1 MLEQI
6 KKLISTGENQKIEF
20 KKARADFPKDAFETI
35 CAFLNAEGGTILL
48 GVEDDGTIKGIK
60 KEALNDIKEKF
71 ITSMNN
77 PQIINP
83 TLYLNIHEIE
93 IEGKIIAYIQ
103 VPNASSVYRY
113 KSRIYLRNE
122 KSDMDITDI
131 QEEVTRLYLRTDNTY
146 SENQLFPHF
155 PINELREDIIAKVK
169 KLAKINNA
177 QSDWN
182 ELDTKDF
189 LYRNKLYRRN
199 YTTGQEGI
207 TLAGILLF
215 GTDEQIASVAPSFKF
230 ELVKRVNDTD
240 RYDDRITLSTN
251 LLDCYEIATKFIENN
266 LPSPFY
272 LEGTQRISLRNLIFR
287 EIISNMLVHKEY
299 MGAEPTKLIISKN
312 EITAQNSNKPHIR
325 GIITPQNTTNF
336 SKNPNIIRIFRG
348 IGYVEDFGTGIP
360 KLFKYCKEYTG
371 NIPIIED
378 NNIFKITLKHNF
390 FTNTINIINQ
400 KVIQSSDTVN
410 QKVIQ
415 SSDTVNPKVIQSS
428 DTVKQLQT
436 QSHLQKVLLFC
447 ESEKSTREI
456 LKYLGLKSK
465 TNFIKRTLNPLIEKG
480 LLVRTVPDKPNS
492 SNQKYK
498 TVKTD

>member
-230 ELVKRVNDTD
+230 
-240 RYDDRITLSTN
+240 
-251 LLDCYEIATKFIENN
+251 
-266 LPSPFY
+266 
-272 LEGTQRISLRNLIFR
+272 
-287 EIISNMLVHKEY
+287 
-299 MGAEPTKLIISKN
+299 
-312 EITAQNSNKPHIR
+312 
-325 GIITPQNTTNF
+325 
-336 SKNPNIIRIFRG
+336 
-348 IGYVEDFGTGIP
+348 
-360 KLFKYCKEYTG
+360 
-371 NIPIIED
+371 
-378 NNIFKITLKHNF
+378 
-390 FTNTINIINQ
+390 
-400 KVIQSSDTVN
+400 
-410 QKVIQ
+410 
-415 SSDTVNPKVIQSS
+415 
-428 DTVKQLQT
+428 
-436 QSHLQKVLLFC
+436 
-447 ESEKSTREI
+447 
-456 LKYLGLKSK
+456 
-465 TNFIKRTLNPLIEKG
+465 
-480 LLVRTVPDKPNS
+480 
-492 SNQKYK
+492 
-498 TVKTD
+498 